1 MPGPNRIR
9 VRSINHAANSKKIAL
24 CLVPRSSIFA
34 LCQFNLGHLP
44 TRHRKEFIA
53 KRRAHDQR
61 QHSNYVWTGSESF
74 RSEPD
79 RIGFCLHGT
88 VWNRSSCFTCNRLEP
103 VRYESK
109 RIQNWICESA
119 DPFRTSSRMV
129 ACKQKAYPVRY
140 SDRIRLE
147 SFPVNIARDLKTD
160 ILESFKNGT
169 HSGLFQFPCKNTK
182 QKTTGNVWK
191 ILRPDWTLS
200 TTASTFGLK
209 CCKFAFHLCIPNS
222 TVVGKISDQ
231 KGRCQTVRKEL
242 S

>member
-34 LCQFNLGHLP
+34 LCRFNLGHLP

-169 HSGLFQFPCKNTK
+169 HSGLFQFRCKKKKKKNYRKCMENFKARLDTFYHSEY
-182 QKTTGNVWK
+182 
-191 ILRPDWTLS
+191 IRPQMLQVCIS
-200 TTASTFGLK
+200 FMYS
-209 CCKFAFHLCIPNS
+209 KFNS
-222 TVVGKISDQ
+222 CRENIGSERKMSD
-231 KGRCQTVRKEL
+231 
-242 S
+242 SA